1 MVSWPHNTLIKFL
14 KGSGR
19 GPAQSINSLQVV
31 KRRKVISVCFVV
43 MNETAGRLHGDV
55 TRRHF
60 GYGGGNEHFADQLWR
75 SGEKLMHPST
85 ARPCCKANH
94 CEQGR
99 EQRPP
104 CSDLLVLLIGCHTA
118 SG

>member
-43 MNETAGRLHGDV
+43 MNETAGCLHGDV

-85 ARPCCKANH
+85 ARLRGLAAK
-94 CEQGR
+94 
-99 EQRPP
+99 
-104 CSDLLVLLIGCHTA
+104 LITA
-118 SG
+118 SRGESRSLHVQICWSC

>member
-43 MNETAGRLHGDV
+43 MNETAGRQHGDV

-60 GYGGGNEHFADQLWR
+60 GYGGGNEHFAQLWR
-75 SGEKLMHPST
+75 SGEKLMPST
-85 ARPCCKANH
+85 VRLRGLAAK
-94 CEQGR
+94 
-99 EQRPP
+99 
-104 CSDLLVLLIGCHTA
+104 LITVSRGESRGLHVQICW
-118 SG
+118 SC

>member
-43 MNETAGRLHGDV
+43 MNDTAGGLHGDV
-55 TRRHF
+55 TLDMAAVM
-60 GYGGGNEHFADQLWR
+60 NA
-75 SGEKLMHPST
+75 
-85 ARPCCKANH
+85 
-94 CEQGR
+94 
-99 EQRPP
+99 
-104 CSDLLVLLIGCHTA
+104 LLISCGER
-118 SG
+118 GRG

>member
-55 TRRHF
+55 TLDMAEVMNTLPISC
-60 GYGGGNEHFADQLWR
+60 GEVGR
-75 SGEKLMHPST
+75 S
-85 ARPCCKANH
+85 
-94 CEQGR
+94 
-99 EQRPP
+99 
-104 CSDLLVLLIGCHTA
+104 
-118 SG
+118 